1 MVDHRPWKDRSSDG
15 GLQAIQAHKKSWAA
29 RAKVASGLLT
39 TLPISSVYDF
49 GCGQML
55 LKNYL
60 PPTMPYYGYDVILSP
75 GVRQLDLS
83 GPLPDINPAP
93 NSAAV
98 FIGVLESLGP
108 ELDKVLDWVRSQFD
122 YVLIYYTDHRWQKRP
137 TWATRLPKQ
146 EMLNKIQ
153 KIGSI
158 VQSAPYGEHTMYV
171 IKSNKGL

>member
-1 MVDHRPWKDRSSDG
+1 
-15 GLQAIQAHKKSWAA
+15 
-29 RAKVASGLLT
+29 
-39 TLPISSVYDF
+39 
-49 GCGQML
+49 
-55 LKNYL
+55 
-60 PPTMPYYGYDVILSP
+60 MPYYGYDVILSP

-108 ELDKVLDWVRSQFD
+108 ELDRVLDWVRSQFD